1 MRNGKNFNLFLMD
14 GEVTGRIKCTLGN
27 WIGIAYK
34 IPRIDLEKSK
44 EIQYLNNS
52 GVYFLLSRNKNDEL
66 QVYIGQ
72 ADVRNDG
79 TGVLSRIIE
88 HSIKNKEKEK
98 DEEYFSEAVILTT
111 QNNSFGKTEIS
122 YLENRFTSLAKET
135 ARYYIINKN
144 TPNRSNVT
152 EEKELELEDFIEYSK
167 IVLGILGYKI
177 FVPLIK
183 RESNNKE
190 QEELMLYIFNKKQV
204 VAQCKRT
211 REGFVVL
218 KGSKIRMKNNKSLS
232 DTTKAMQKKCV
243 ENEEIVNGILKI
255 DILRNSPSAAADFV
269 LSRSAIGKDV
279 LKTKEGLSLNDLE
292 EKEFAPLIKKELNN
306 KEQEELILYISA
318 KRKGADKS
326 TKGKCKRTNEGFV
339 VLAGSMI
346 EENYTESTPNSVRL
360 LKEKCIEDN
369 EIVDRILQKDKLFS
383 SPSYAASFVL
393 GRSINGKE
401 LWKTKEG
408 LSLNALEKRDGIV

>member
-1 MRNGKNFNLFLMD
+1 MENGKNFNLFLMD
-14 GEVTGRIKCTLGN
+14 GEATGRIKCTLAN
-27 WIGIAYK
+27 WTGIAYK

-52 GVYFLLSRNKNDEL
+52 GVYFLLSRNENDEQ

-88 HSIKNKEKEK
+88 HSIKDKEK

-135 ARYYIINKN
+135 DRYYVINKN

-167 IVLGILGYKI
+167 IILGILGYKI

-183 RESNNKE
+183 RESDNKE

-204 VAQCKRT
+204 VARCKRT

-232 DTTKAMQKKCV
+232 NKTKAIQKQYV
-243 ENEEIVNGILKI
+243 ENKEIVDGILKI
-255 DILRNSPSAAADFV
+255 DVLCNSPSAAAEFV
-269 LSRSAIGKDV
+269 LSSSVNGKDV
-279 LKTKEGLSLNDLE
+279 WKTKEGLSLNDLE

-306 KEQEELILYISA
+306 KEQDELILYISS
-318 KRKGADKS
+318 KRKGAENP

-346 EENYTESTPNSVRL
+346 ETNYTESTPNSVRL
-360 LKEKCIEDN
+360 LKEKYIKN
-369 EIVDRILQKDKLFS
+369 KEIVDGILQKDKLFS

-401 LWKTKEG
+401 LWKIKEG
-408 LSLNALEKRDGIV
+408 LSLNDLETKEME

>member
-1 MRNGKNFNLFLMD
+1 MANGKNFNLFLMD

-52 GVYFLLSRNKNDEL
+52 GVYFLLSRNENDEQ

-79 TGVLSRIIE
+79 TGVLSRIIQ
-88 HSIKNKEKEK
+88 HSIKDKEK
-98 DEEYFSEAVILTT
+98 DKEYFSEAVILTT

-135 ARYYIINKN
+135 DRYHIINKN

-167 IVLGILGYKI
+167 IILGILGYKI

-183 RESNNKE
+183 RESDNKDP
-190 QEELMLYIFNKKQV
+190 EELMLYIFNKKQV
-204 VAQCKRT
+204 IARCKRT

-218 KGSKIRMKNNKSLS
+218 KDIIRIKNNKSLS
-232 DTTKAMQKKCV
+232 NTTKAIQKKYL
-243 ENEEIVNGILKI
+243 ENKEIVNGILKI
-255 DILRNSPSAAADFV
+255 DVLRNSPSAAAEFV
-269 LSRSAIGKDV
+269 LSRSVNGKDV
-279 LKTKEGLSLNDLE
+279 WKTKEGLSLNDLE
-292 EKEFAPLIKKELNN
+292 EKEFAPLIHKQFNN
-306 KEQEELILYISA
+306 KEQEELMLYISA
-318 KRKGADKS
+318 KRKGAYNP

-346 EENYTESTPNSVRL
+346 ELNYKESAPNSVRL
-360 LKEKCIEDN
+360 IKEKCIENN
-369 EIVDRILQKDKLFS
+369 EIIDGILQKDKLFS

-408 LSLNALEKRDGIV
+408 FSLNDLETKEME

>member
-52 GVYFLLSRNKNDEL
+52 GVYFLLSRNENDEQ

-88 HSIKNKEKEK
+88 HSIKDKEK
-98 DEEYFSEAVILTT
+98 DEGYFSEAVILTT

-122 YLENRFTSLAKET
+122 YLENRFTSLANEIS
-135 ARYYIINKN
+135 RYNVINKN

-152 EEKELELEDFIEYSK
+152 EEKELELEDFIDYSK
-167 IVLGILGYKI
+167 TILGLLGYKI

-183 RESNNKE
+183 RKSDNKD

-204 VAQCKRT
+204 IAQCKRT

-255 DILRNSPSAAADFV
+255 DILRNSPSAAAEFV
-269 LSRSAIGKDV
+269 LSRSVNGKDV
-279 LKTKEGLSLNDLE
+279 WKTKEGLSLNDLE

-369 EIVDRILQKDKLFS
+369 EIVDGILQKDKLFS

>member
-1 MRNGKNFNLFLMD
+1 MAKGKNFNLFLMD
-14 GEVTGRIKCTLGN
+14 GEETGRIKCTLGN
-27 WIGIAYK
+27 WIGLAYK
-34 IPRIDLEKSK
+34 IPRIDLEKCK
-44 EIQYLNNS
+44 ERADLKQS
-52 GVYFLLSRNKNDEL
+52 GVYFLFGKNNKDEE

-72 ADVRNDG
+72 ADARNNG

-88 HSIKNKEKEK
+88 HSIKDK

-122 YLENRFTSLAKET
+122 YLENRFTSLAKDN
-135 ARYYIINKN
+135 ARYNVINKN
-144 TPNRSNVT
+144 IPNGSNVT

-167 IVLGILGYKI
+167 MILGILGYKI

-183 RESNNKE
+183 RESDNKD
-190 QEELMLYIFNKKQV
+190 LLYIFNKKEV
-204 VAQCKRT
+204 IAQCKRT
-211 REGFVVL
+211 REGFVLL

-232 DTTKAMQKKCV
+232 DATKARQKECV
-243 ENEEIVNGILKI
+243 ENKEIVNGILKV
-255 DILRNSPSAAADFV
+255 DVLRTSSSAAAEFV
-269 LSRSAIGKDV
+269 LSRSVNGKEEW
-279 LKTKEGLSLNDLE
+279 KTKEGLSLNELE
-292 EKEFAPLIKKELNN
+292 AKEFAPLMQKQLNN
-306 KEQEELILYISA
+306 KDQEELMLYISS

-326 TKGKCKRTNEGFV
+326 TKGQCKRTNEGFV

-346 EENYTESTPNSVRL
+346 EANYTESTPNSVRI
-360 LKEKCIEDN
+360 LKEKCIENN
-369 EIVDRILQKDKLFS
+369 EIIDGILQKDKLFS

-408 LSLNALEKRDGIV
+408 LSLNDLETKEME